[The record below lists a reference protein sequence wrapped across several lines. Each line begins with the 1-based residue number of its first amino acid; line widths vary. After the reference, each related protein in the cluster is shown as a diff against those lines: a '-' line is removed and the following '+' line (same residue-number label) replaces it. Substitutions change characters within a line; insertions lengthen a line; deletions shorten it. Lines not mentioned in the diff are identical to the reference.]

1 MKKRWLISKLEKKV
15 AYFGGNVVGQN
26 IVGDESEEISA
37 AIRDFLNRGADIVIC
52 TGGMSVDAD
61 DNSPRAISEVCD
73 EIKFKGIPVLPG
85 SMLMLGLK
93 GEKVI
98 IGAPA
103 CVVHDEW
110 TSLDLILPR
119 IFAGLIPTLE
129 EIRRFGVGG
138 LCRRCKNC
146 TFPNCSFG
154 VKI

>member
-1 MKKRWLISKLEKKV
+1 M
-15 AYFGGNVVGQN
+15 
-26 IVGDESEEISA
+26 
-37 AIRDFLNRGADIVIC
+37 
-52 TGGMSVDAD
+52 DAD
-61 DNSPRAISEVCD
+61 DNSPRAISAVCD
-73 EIKFKGIPVLPG
+73 EIQSKGIPVLPG